1 MSFTRRARLPP
12 CLMMTRLNSRHSGWL
27 GMMPRSRQMSA
38 MTAPIG
44 RRRTSAAICAGVG
57 RRARRGSASA
67 VAGAAAGRG
76 ARGLGCDGAAGGAAS
91 RRSALRISL
100 ASSASARCRPR
111 EMRDEDQCDVGG
123 AEAGSEGGG
132 VREGAPADR
141 GGEFAAVVDE
151 LVDEGEEGR
160 RAARLGGWIRGFGRG
175 GHERDVNM
183 KRGRVARNIFRVV
196 EKAPGS
202 VRPRQS
208 QDEWT
213 AGSESGHYL
222 S

>member
-57 RRARRGSASA
+57 RRARRGSVSP
-67 VAGAAAGRG
+67 VAGAAAGRA

-111 EMRDEDQCDVGG
+111 EMRARISATSAVPKQDLTEVGSVK
-123 AEAGSEGGG
+123 ARRRIVAASSL
-132 VREGAPADR
+132 
-141 GGEFAAVVDE
+141 AVVDE
-151 LVDEGEEGR
+151 LADESEQVP

-175 GHERDVNM
+175 GHERDENM
-183 KRGRVARNIFRVV
+183 KRGWVARNIFR
-196 EKAPGS
+196 
-202 VRPRQS
+202 
-208 QDEWT
+208 
-213 AGSESGHYL
+213 
-222 S
+222 